1 MMLVSATATWIAS
14 SGDGTGHHCVAM
26 SIARLC
32 HGPAGSFM
40 VVLSYALTKIGV
52 QGLTVIGES
61 FRPARRACLFVD
73 SRRACGL
80 QA

>member
-1 MMLVSATATWIAS
+1 
-14 SGDGTGHHCVAM
+14 
-26 SIARLC
+26 
-32 HGPAGSFM
+32 M

-52 QGLTVIGES
+52 QGLTVIGEL

-73 SRRACGL
+73 LRRACGL